1 MGAQGA
7 IRVGLVQARSPATP
21 AAALDHLAPLVRE
34 AAAAGARFV
43 LTPEAS
49 NMMQRRRDA
58 RDAHLTDE
66 ATDPVV
72 AGLAALAAE
81 LGIWLLIGS
90 AMVRTGRDD
99 DDRAANRSL
108 LIDPSGQTVARY
120 DKLHVFDVDLPGGES
135 YRESASVRPGEAAVV
150 AETSFGRLGL
160 SICYD
165 LRFPHLFRTL
175 AGAGAEIIAV
185 PAAFTVP
192 TGRAHWE
199 TLLRARA
206 IETGAFVL
214 APAQGGA
221 HEDGRATWGHSL
233 VIDPWGEV
241 IARRDDDATGV
252 LLADLDMSA
261 VGRARAAIPSLGH
274 DRDFRPPR

>member
-1 MGAQGA
+1 MGEPGTV
-7 IRVGLVQARSPATP
+7 RVGLVQARSPATP

-58 RDAHLTDE
+58 RDAHLADE
-66 ATDPVV
+66 ASDPVV

-81 LGIWLLIGS
+81 LDVWLLIGS

-108 LIDPSGQTVARY
+108 LIDPSGRTVARY

-135 YRESASVRPGEAAVV
+135 YRESASVRPGEAAAV
-150 AETSFGRLGL
+150 ADTPFGRLGL

-165 LRFPHLFRTL
+165 LRFPQLFRAL
-175 AGAGAEIIAV
+175 ARAGAEIITV

-214 APAQGGA
+214 APAQGGL

-241 IARRDDDATGV
+241 IARRDDDAAGV
-252 LLADLDMSA
+252 LMADLDMSG
-261 VGRARAAIPSLGH
+261 VGRARAAIPSLSH